1 MSDEGALFLT
11 YLDRQ
16 RDLLLVY
23 GDPSPLHRDLE
34 LHLLSCCIRHERP
47 TAALL
52 KDGLTAMALYLISRP
67 RFESFGWTISLQHPR
82 LNLFFA
88 GSAKKNTLV
97 GRAFLENVQPAPRHL
112 FYAQISRS
120 FGELQTSSIE
130 VEGSDIFKM
139 VEQFCSRSDQQ
150 PVRFF
155 LGEGRRVA
163 LASPFPGADRKW
175 FQSADPAEIMALE
188 KSGDLK
194 LIADRGVLFRCGCDR
209 KMITGIVVK
218 LYHQDP
224 EELFRGDPE
233 VEVECPRCGAHHV
246 VTREQFREN
255 SAAAD
260 P

>member
-1 MSDEGALFLT
+1 MAAEGTLFLT

-23 GDPSPLHRDLE
+23 GDPAPLHRDLE
-34 LHLLSCCIRHERP
+34 LHLLSCGLRHDRR
-47 TAALL
+47 TAGLL

-67 RFESFGWTISLQHPR
+67 RFESFGWTISLQRPR

-88 GSAKKNTLV
+88 GSARENTVV

-112 FYAQISRS
+112 FYAQISRP
-120 FGELQTSSIE
+120 FGELQTSSVE

-155 LGEGRRVA
+155 RGKGPRAA
-163 LASPFPGADRKW
+163 LASPFPGADRNW
-175 FQSADPAEIMALE
+175 FRSAGAAEVMELE
-188 KSGDLK
+188 NSGGLK
-194 LIADRGVLFRCGCDR
+194 LIADRSVLFRCGCDR
-209 KMITGIVVK
+209 KMITAIVVK
-218 LYHQDP
+218 LYRQDP

-233 VEVECPRCGAHHV
+233 VEVECPRCGAKHA
-246 VTREQFREN
+246 VTREQFKES
-255 SAAAD
+255 SAAAG